1 MALDALVRDFLAW
14 RKQHDDPG
22 GQGALAGAYL
32 ASIASFLAAWGAR
45 AALTAALAPLL
56 RGVRDDGYWIG
67 VKAAAAAVDGSGS
80 VNWGGWRPGT
90 PAGVTRSLIDALD
103 YAPGY
108 RTLTATVDEGADSAA
123 ATRIRALAE
132 QLALAARR
140 GDTADQITQ
149 LVRAN
154 LEDPPRAYR
163 IALTELV
170 KAQSAATIATYQRA
184 GVREHVWA
192 SVEDAKVCPACD
204 ANAAAGP
211 VQVGMPF
218 PSGDAA
224 PPIHPNDRCALL
236 PAGSPSLP

>member
-1 MALDALVRDFLAW
+1 M
-14 RKQHDDPG
+14 H
-22 GQGALAGAYL
+22 
-32 ASIASFLAAWGAR
+32 
-45 AALTAALAPLL
+45 
-56 RGVRDDGYWIG
+56 DDGYWIG
-67 VKAAAAAVDGSGS
+67 VKSARAAVDGSGS

-108 RTLTATVDEGADSAA
+108 RTLTAAVDEGADQAA
-123 ATRIRALAE
+123 AARIRALADL
-132 QLALAARR
+132 LAQSARR
-140 GDTADQITQ
+140 GDTADAITQ

-154 LEDPPRAYR
+154 LDDAARAYR

-204 ANAAAGP
+204 TNAAAGA

-236 PAGSPSLP
+236 PVAGPSLP